1 MIPGDEKAA
10 ARKAVDRRSGTIHLT
25 QLTME
30 IIPKTVS
37 LFKASAPPKRP
48 TASFR
53 PPARFYP

>member
-10 ARKAVDRRSGTIHLT
+10 ALKAVDRRSGTIHLT
-25 QLTME
+25 QLTMV

-48 TASFR
+48 AAPFR
-53 PPARFYP
+53 PSARFCP